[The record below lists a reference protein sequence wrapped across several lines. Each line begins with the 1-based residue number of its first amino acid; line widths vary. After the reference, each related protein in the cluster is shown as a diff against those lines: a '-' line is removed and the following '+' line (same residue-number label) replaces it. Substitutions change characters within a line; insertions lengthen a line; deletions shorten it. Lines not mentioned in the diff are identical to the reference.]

1 MGLLHSLSV
10 TAGVDVVGGIMTSWN
25 RVYLERMKN
34 LVGQRFAP
42 KSTSVQVITEPPT
55 DHALYFSPLR
65 TSFTFH
71 YAYRIESIGCL
82 TAGLGTET
90 KLSIHKNGTQVNFGV
105 DLEVPSEF
113 SFDND
118 HAWRWIT
125 LKNPIDVVSGDTVLI
140 EIQSNFVFGA
150 AVAESCLDGVT
161 FTGSFRA
168 DGLPFREADKAFA
181 NLRVSISQDLVA
193 AS

>member
-1 MGLLHSLSV
+1 
-10 TAGVDVVGGIMTSWN
+10 MTSWK

-42 KSTSVQVITEPPT
+42 NSTSVQVITEPPT

-105 DLEVPSEF
+105 ASEF

>member
-1 MGLLHSLSV
+1 
-10 TAGVDVVGGIMTSWN
+10 MTSWK
-25 RVYLERMKN
+25 RIYVERMKS
-34 LVGQRFAP
+34 LVGQRFAA
-42 KSTSVQVITEPPT
+42 KEASVQVIMQPPT

-65 TSFTFH
+65 TAFTFL
-71 YAYRIESIGCL
+71 YAYSIEGIGCL

-90 KLSIHKNGTQVNFGV
+90 KVSIQKNGAEIVSAN
-105 DLEVPSEF
+105 DLRVQSEF

-118 HAWRWIT
+118 HAWRWIN
-125 LKNPIDVVSGDTVLI
+125 LKNAIDVVSGDTLVV

-150 AVAESCLDGVT
+150 PVAESCLDGVS

-181 NLRVSISQDLVA
+181 NLRVSLTHELFANS
-193 AS
+193 